1 LQSLKSSKEHASD
14 ASARMAKI
22 QTVEKTVIM
31 DRVFRSDRDHGVN
44 SAIVS
49 RANLLHALAAVSTE
63 LKPIAPG

>member
-1 LQSLKSSKEHASD
+1 
-14 ASARMAKI
+14 MAKI

-63 LKPIAPG
+63 LKPIEHRER